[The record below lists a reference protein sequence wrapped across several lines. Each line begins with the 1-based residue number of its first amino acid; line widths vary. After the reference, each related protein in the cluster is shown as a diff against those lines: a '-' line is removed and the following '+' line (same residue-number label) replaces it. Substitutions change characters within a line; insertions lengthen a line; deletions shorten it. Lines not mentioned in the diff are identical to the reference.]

1 VVEPEVVE
9 LVVLVP
15 VVPVMPVPDV
25 PAVSVVDVPLVLMV
39 SVLIV
44 LVLMVPEAAVSV
56 DEVVVVLLIAVSVVV
71 PVSVFAFSAGLQAEA
86 NVSSPRTDRIARVFF
101 MFFLADEFGF
111 GVVEVGALTSLVA
124 CPHLLAPVLTANRS
138 RGKPDMR
145 KGAGLSLLG

>member
-1 VVEPEVVE
+1 VCVVELVVVE
-9 LVVLVP
+9 LVVLVL

-25 PAVSVVDVPLVLMV
+25 SMVDVPLVLMV

-56 DEVVVVLLIAVSVVV
+56 AEVTVVLLIAVSVVV

-101 MFFLADEFGF
+101 IIFLADEFGF
-111 GVVEVGALTSLVA
+111 RVVEVGALTSLVA
-124 CPHLLAPVLTANRS
+124 CPHLLVPALTADRG
-138 RGKPDMR
+138 RGKPDVR
-145 KGAGLSLLG
+145 KRAGLSLLG